1 MLKPYLFFTLL
12 KIAEALIEVNKQ
24 EVPSSFLI
32 KKFNIPQQTFSRHLK
47 ELKKLGLVETI
58 KISKGEAVKVTI
70 KGYKELALIQALL
83 EKTLKIQPSEIKL
96 EGKVFTGLGEGA
108 YYISQPGYKKQFIEK
123 LGFNPYPGTLN
134 VKIEEC
140 YLKKVFLLKCY
151 PSIVIEGFSNG
162 KRSFGSVNCY
172 KALLENKIEGAV
184 ISALRSHYGDDVLEI
199 IAPVNLR
206 ETLKLKDGDK
216 LSFIVFPTH

>member
-12 KIAEALIEVNKQ
+12 KIAEALIDLNKQ
-24 EVPSSFLI
+24 EVSASFLI
-32 KKFNIPQQTFSRHLK
+32 KKFNIPQQTLSRHLK
-47 ELKKLGLVETI
+47 ELKKLGLVETV
-58 KISKGEAVKVTI
+58 KISKGETVKVTV

-83 EKTLKIQPSEIKL
+83 EKTLKVQPNEIKL
-96 EGKVFTGLGEGA
+96 EGKVFSGLGEGS

-140 YLKKVFLLKCY
+140 YLRRVSLLKCY

-172 KALLENKIEGAV
+172 KALLEDKIEGAV
-184 ISALRSHYGDDVLEI
+184 ISALRSHYGEDVLEI

-216 LSFIVFPTH
+216 ISFIVFPTR

>member
-12 KIAEALIEVNKQ
+12 KIAEALIDANAQ
-24 EVPSSFLI
+24 GASTNFLI
-32 KKFNIPQQTFSRHLK
+32 KKLGVPQQTFSRHLK
-47 ELKKLGLVETI
+47 ELKKLNLVETTKISRGETI
-58 KISKGEAVKVTI
+58 KITV
-70 KGYKELALIQALL
+70 KGYKELAAIQALL
-83 EKTLKIQPSEIKL
+83 EKALKIQPSEIKL

-140 YLKKVFLLKCY
+140 YLRKVSLLKCY

-184 ISALRSHYGDDVLEI
+184 ISALRSHYSDDVLEI

-216 LSFIVFPTH
+216 ISFIVFPTR